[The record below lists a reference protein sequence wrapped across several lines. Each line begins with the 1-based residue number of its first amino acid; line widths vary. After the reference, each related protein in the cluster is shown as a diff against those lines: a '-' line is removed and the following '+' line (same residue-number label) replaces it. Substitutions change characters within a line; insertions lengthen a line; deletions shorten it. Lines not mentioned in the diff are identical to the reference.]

1 MWQIKSLI
9 TFYCFTNKISRG
21 KKMLWDKIYMQMCVQ
36 AISLELMHLCTLIGL
51 LYPPLF
57 ENERIKNQHFS
68 RMQNGY
74 V

>member
-1 MWQIKSLI
+1 
-9 TFYCFTNKISRG
+9 
-21 KKMLWDKIYMQMCVQ
+21 MCVQ